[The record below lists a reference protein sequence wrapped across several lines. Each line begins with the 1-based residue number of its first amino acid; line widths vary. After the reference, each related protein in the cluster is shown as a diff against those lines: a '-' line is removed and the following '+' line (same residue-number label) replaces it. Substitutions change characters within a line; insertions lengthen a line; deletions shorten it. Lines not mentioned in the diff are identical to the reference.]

1 MRRTVHYYIGALVS
15 VSHRKRVSAMLKSMH
30 RIGSRLVSVM
40 LSLAL
45 VLAPLAQVQAQFDDT
60 EAPVLIHR
68 QLDSGVAGEL
78 QTFLARVSDDF
89 GVSEVTLYYRQS
101 DTGEFNSLNMRP
113 LLDSIGEYMIA
124 IETSISGY
132 AGFQYYIEAVDE
144 AGNRTNRGFEYAP
157 IILPLSPPAPSVT
170 ANTTPG
176 PIAQPGTQ
184 AAETV
189 PGPQSDGLSIKPT
202 TILLG
207 LGALLAVGALV
218 AGGSGGGGDDTPDT
232 PDVNPDPST
241 VTITVISDLPT
252 AE

>member
-1 MRRTVHYYIGALVS
+1 
-15 VSHRKRVSAMLKSMH
+15 MLKSMH
-30 RIGSRLVSVM
+30 RIGSWLVSVM
-40 LSLAL
+40 LSLSL

-68 QLDSGVAGEL
+68 QLDSGIAGEL

-101 DTGEFNSLNMRP
+101 DTGDFSRLNMRP

-124 IETSISGY
+124 VETSVNDY

-157 IILPLSPPAPSVT
+157 IILPLSPPAASIT
-170 ANTTPG
+170 SNTTPG
-176 PIAQPGTQ
+176 PVVQPSEQPGAQSSGT
-184 AAETV
+184 EPV
-189 PGPQSDGLSIKPT
+189 PQSGGLAVKPS
-202 TILLG
+202 TILIG
-207 LGALLAVGALV
+207 VGALLAVGLLV
-218 AGGSGGGGDDTPDT
+218 AAGGSGGGDDSPEAPVATPTVD
-232 PDVNPDPST
+232 PDPSP

>member
-1 MRRTVHYYIGALVS
+1 
-15 VSHRKRVSAMLKSMH
+15 MLKSMY
-30 RIGSRLVSVM
+30 RIGSRLLSVM

-45 VLAPLAQVQAQFDDT
+45 VLAPLAQVQAQFEDT

-89 GVSEVTLYYRQS
+89 GVSEVTLFYRQS

-124 IETSISGY
+124 IETSVTDY

-157 IILPLSPPAPSVT
+157 IILPLSAPAVAS
-170 ANTTPG
+170 NNTPG
-176 PIAQPGTQ
+176 PIVQPGTQ
-184 AAETV
+184 VPETGPV
-189 PGPQSDGLSIKPT
+189 PQSDGFAISPT
-202 TILLG
+202 TVLLG
-207 LGALLAVGALV
+207 IGALLAVGALV
-218 AGGSGGGGDDTPDT
+218 AGGSGGDGGDTPDT
-232 PDVNPDPST
+232 GVDPDPST